1 MKCIKNLKR
10 QCVTSDL
17 SERFSDF
24 KSIKKVIQQYFKL
37 NRNVI
42 EIILETLESYAQDRD
57 RVQKAHTVLEPRETV
72 WDPIRLGI
80 PNLG

>member
-1 MKCIKNLKR
+1 M
-10 QCVTSDL
+10 

-42 EIILETLESYAQDRD
+42 EIILETLESYAQDGYRD
-57 RVQKAHTVLEPRETV
+57 QKAHTVLGLRETV
-72 WDPIRLGI
+72 WAAYGMG
-80 PNLG
+80 PN